1 MPNRPSPKLSPKNV
15 CLTLLLAASLATLA
29 ACGNASP
36 TATTTVPATASPTAT
51 TPPTATVAATPTTP
65 ATATATR
72 TANATPAG
80 LPAGTPIATPASTP
94 AGGAMDYPDVIKL
107 AIKHLATDVNV
118 PEAHIQVITYE
129 ETEWSDSSLGC
140 PKPGMS
146 YLTVIT
152 PGYRVVLKAGGLQYE
167 YHTNLKGMV
176 VRCTK

>member
-1 MPNRPSPKLSPKNV
+1 MVNRPTPNLSRQRICV
-15 CLTLLLAASLATLA
+15 TLLLAAALAILA
-29 ACGNASP
+29 ACGSASP
-36 TATTTVPATASPTAT
+36 TATSTAPATATTQPTAT
-51 TPPTATVAATPTTP
+51 IVATPTTP
-65 ATATATR
+65 ATPTATR

-80 LPAGTPIATPASTP
+80 LPAGTPLATPASTP
-94 AGGAMDYPDVIKL
+94 AGGDVNYPDVIKL
-107 AIKHLATDVNV
+107 AIKHLATETNL
-118 PEAHIQVITYE
+118 PEAQIQVVKYE

-152 PGYRVVLKAGGLQYE
+152 PGYLVILKANGLQYE